1 MQFVSGFFMLNHL
14 GYGTRTSIK
23 PEIKLPVKLLLENRD
38 PASINKGYFLLNKR
52 DKKPTIRSIAAVNT
66 VHIFQLFTTLV
77 LPKYA
82 THTMRRKSL
91 IVFGV
96 VLLLFLGGYIF
107 LGDYVGDQFYPDG
120 SVNSSKSQEIR
131 FPKDKKILNPFE
143 LNDIDGDF
151 TFTSEDN
158 FNFKLSDYEI
168 LRPISKDIITG
179 IAEMQLYFG
188 ANDARRVRVSGW
200 YTSSEKNTSSFPNLG
215 LARANSVKE
224 YLIIQGIPSSRID
237 LRGVE
242 KNDLKHYKEILYGPV
257 AFQISLGASIS
268 EENKK

>member
-1 MQFVSGFFMLNHL
+1 
-14 GYGTRTSIK
+14 
-23 PEIKLPVKLLLENRD
+23 
-38 PASINKGYFLLNKR
+38 
-52 DKKPTIRSIAAVNT
+52 
-66 VHIFQLFTTLV
+66 
-77 LPKYA
+77 
-82 THTMRRKSL
+82 MRRKA
-91 IVFGV
+91 IIIFGI
-96 VLLLFLGGYIF
+96 LFLVFVGVYIF
-107 LGDYVGDQFYPDG
+107 LGDQVFTEG

-131 FPKDKKILNPFE
+131 FPKDKKILKPFK
-143 LNDIDGDF
+143 LRDKDGDF

-158 FNFKLSDYEI
+158 FNFRLSDYEI

-188 ANDARRVRVSGW
+188 ANDARRVTVSGW
-200 YTSSEKNTSSFPNLG
+200 YTSSEKNTSAFPNLG

-237 LRGVE
+237 LEGIQ

-257 AFQISLGASIS
+257 AFQISLGASTS